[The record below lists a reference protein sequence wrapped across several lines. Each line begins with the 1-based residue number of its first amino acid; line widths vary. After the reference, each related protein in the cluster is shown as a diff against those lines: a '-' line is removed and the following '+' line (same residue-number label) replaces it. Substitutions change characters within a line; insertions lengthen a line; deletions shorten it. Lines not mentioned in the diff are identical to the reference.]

1 MAKGSE
7 PIFDVHQLAHVE
19 IYTPD
24 PEGTL
29 WFFRDL
35 IGMEVS
41 KQEGQSVYL
50 RAYEDWHHHTLKI
63 TEAKKPGLGH
73 VAWRTS
79 SPQALERRV
88 KALEASGLGKGWMD
102 GDLGHGPAYRFTT
115 PDGHPMEILW
125 EVEKAHIPP
134 EERSPLLNRPLP
146 PTVSRVKA
154 ISCARLVT

>member
-88 KALEASGLGKGWMD
+88 KALEASGLGK
-102 GDLGHGPAYRFTT
+102 R
-115 PDGHPMEILW
+115 
-125 EVEKAHIPP
+125 
-134 EERSPLLNRPLP
+134 
-146 PTVSRVKA
+146 
-154 ISCARLVT
+154 ARLPLHHPRWAPHGDPLGGGESAHSP